1 MNEEVYWIWLQQGL
15 GYFSLINNII
25 VSKEINP
32 KEIFGKSYDEIN
44 SFGVFSPKDIF
55 SLLETSIEKAQKIYN
70 DCLKKGIKVY
80 TPATKGYPER
90 LKNIPS
96 MPLVL
101 YVKGDTNVFETID
114 IMPAITVVGA
124 RRFSPYGRKVSLTL
138 SNDLASIGFV
148 IVSGLAIGIDAFSHT
163 GALKA
168 GGKTI
173 AVIGAGHDINYPK
186 ENAELRELIEEN
198 GCVVSEYAPNT
209 PPHPHNFPMRNRI
222 MTGISLGTLVVE
234 AGERSGTL
242 ITAGHALTQGKDVF
256 AVPNDIFDENGKGT
270 LRLIKDGA
278 KAVSCATDIIEE
290 YFWMYHDKI
299 KTNNIKSDYSIKGKK
314 QKQNLECDLNL
325 KSSNEHRNYK
335 NTTEHSNIKSQPLK
349 PKKKKTPL
357 PFLTENQ
364 KLVYDVMTESPKTID
379 DIAKDT
385 QLGMGELLSIITELE
400 IYGLVVSH
408 PGKQYSY

>member
-25 VSKEINP
+25 VSKEVNP
-32 KEIFGKSYDEIN
+32 KDFYGKTFDEIN
-44 SFGVFSPKDIF
+44 SYEIFTPKDIF
-55 SLLETSIEKAQKIYN
+55 SLLETPLEKAEKIYE
-70 DCLKKGIKVY
+70 DCLKKNIKVY
-80 TPATKGYPER
+80 APTTKGYPER

-101 YVKGDTNVFETID
+101 YVKGDTDVFETID
-114 IMPAITVVGA
+114 TVPAITVVGA
-124 RRFSPYGRKVSLTL
+124 RRFSPYGRKVALTL
-138 SNDLASIGFV
+138 SEDLASIGFV

-163 GALKA
+163 GTIKA

-186 ENAELRELIEEN
+186 ENSELRELIEEN
-198 GCVVSEYAPNT
+198 GCIVTEYAPDT
-209 PPHPHNFPMRNRI
+209 PPHPRNFPMRNRI

-234 AGERSGTL
+234 ASEKSGTL

-270 LRLIKDGA
+270 LKLIKDGA
-278 KAVSCATDIIEE
+278 KAVSCATDVIEE
-290 YFWMYHDKI
+290 YFWTYQDKI
-299 KTNNIKSDYSIKGKK
+299 KTNNIKKDYSIKGKK
-314 QKQNLECDLNL
+314 QKTNLGCDISLNSNKNYTNNTKNNNIQNP
-325 KSSNEHRNYK
+325 
-335 NTTEHSNIKSQPLK
+335 QPTK
-349 PKKKKTPL
+349 PHKKKKQTPPYL
-357 PFLTENQ
+357 SESQ
-364 KLVYDVMTESPKTID
+364 KLVYEVMTENPKTID
-379 DIAKDT
+379 EIANKT
-385 QLGMGELLSIITELE
+385 SLCMGELLSVITELE